1 MTLDDIYYYHN
12 QEKYT
17 RYNMDNVCKMTRQ
30 QLAVLLRAMAE
41 DELVDA
47 ICRCKGSGVTIRLG
61 NGQSFYISVKEI

>member
-30 QLAVLLRAMAE
+30 QSAVLLRAMAE
-41 DELVDA
+41 E
-47 ICRCKGSGVTIRLG
+47 RT
-61 NGQSFYISVKEI
+61 